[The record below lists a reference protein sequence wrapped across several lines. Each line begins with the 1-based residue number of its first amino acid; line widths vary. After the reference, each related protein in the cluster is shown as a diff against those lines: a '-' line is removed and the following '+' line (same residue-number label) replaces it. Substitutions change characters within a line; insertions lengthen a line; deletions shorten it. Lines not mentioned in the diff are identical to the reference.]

1 MSQSIRVLLVED
13 SPDDAEMLL
22 LELQDG
28 GYNPTYKRVDTA
40 PAMRAALAQGI
51 WDIVIADYV
60 MPQFNALAALALLRE
75 SGCDLPFI
83 IVSGAIA
90 EDTAVA
96 AMKAGAQ
103 DYIMKDNLARLMP
116 AVARELREAAGR
128 HARKRVEA
136 QLLHDAFHDLLTG
149 LPNRALLRARLERA
163 IARAKRRQDYLF
175 AVLFLDLDHFKI
187 VNDSL

>member
-28 GYNPTYKRVDTA
+28 GYDPIYKRVDTA

-75 SGCDLPFI
+75 SGCNLPFI
-83 IVSGAIA
+83 IVSGAIG

-103 DYIMKDNLARLMP
+103 DYIMKDNLARLIT
-116 AVARELREAAGR
+116 AVERELREAAGR
-128 HARKRVEA
+128 PEQKTT
-136 QLLHDAFHDLLTG
+136 DG
-149 LPNRALLRARLERA
+149 
-163 IARAKRRQDYLF
+163 
-175 AVLFLDLDHFKI
+175 
-187 VNDSL
+187 